1 MLAIPTRSDRMHSTT
16 RIQHIVLALLVVA
29 IDLRAQAAPQAP
41 ETISFKVGDAER
53 RAIVVNAPKAGE
65 KRPAVII
72 LHGGMGS
79 ADDMRAKSGFDPVAK
94 ANGFMAVYAEG
105 TAFGA
110 VDGRHAWNTG
120 HLLRRQVRDANDI
133 AYLDGLIDRLIADH
147 GADPARIFMTGGSNG
162 GMMTFVYAVKRPERL
177 AAVAPVVAS
186 MFSFDAVPKV
196 PLPILIINGAKDEEV
211 PLAGG
216 MSENPLVRN
225 AQAAPFKPVSEVV
238 DFWVKANTS
247 KREPTTQ
254 VDGTVTTAS
263 YAAGPNGAA
272 TEFVLDAAGG
282 HGWPGTPS
290 RRGGNAPISSFRGA
304 DRVWAFFE
312 GKARK

>member
-16 RIQHIVLALLVVA
+16 RIQHIVLALLALLVVA
-29 IDLRAQAAPQAP
+29 IDSRAQAAPQAP

-120 HLLRRQVRDANDI
+120 HLLRRQVRDADDI

-147 GADPARIFMTGGSNG
+147 DADPARIFMTGGSNAPDG
-162 GMMTFVYAVKRPERL
+162 RP
-177 AAVAPVVAS
+177 S
-186 MFSFDAVPKV
+186 GD
-196 PLPILIINGAKDEEV
+196 DH
-211 PLAGG
+211 
-216 MSENPLVRN
+216 
-225 AQAAPFKPVSEVV
+225 
-238 DFWVKANTS
+238 
-247 KREPTTQ
+247 
-254 VDGTVTTAS
+254 
-263 YAAGPNGAA
+263 AA
-272 TEFVLDAAGG
+272 T
-282 HGWPGTPS
+282 
-290 RRGGNAPISSFRGA
+290 
-304 DRVWAFFE
+304 
-312 GKARK
+312 